1 MSNVAKAQRA
11 QLPLVVVGHVD
22 HGKSTLIGRLLHE
35 TDSLPEGK
43 VEELRAQSARRGAT
57 FEWAFV
63 LDALQAERDQ
73 GITIDTTRIWFHGP
87 ARDYVI
93 IDAPGH
99 KEFLK
104 NMVSGAA
111 SADAAVLVVD
121 GAEGISEQTRRHA
134 YLLSLLGIN
143 QVVVAVNKLD
153 LIGFS
158 SAAYQ
163 AVANDVRAY
172 LQSVEIAPTHV
183 IPVCARDGDGIVVDS
198 ERMPWWTGPSLV
210 EALEEFKVRLPLT
223 EGPLRLPVQ
232 DVYRQDDKRILV
244 GRIEAGHLR
253 VGDDL
258 RFSPGGQTAQ
268 VKSFENWKGPH
279 QFAAA
284 AGQSVAIT
292 LDDDIFVERGSV
304 AFAPDSPPVE
314 TNVFRVKLFWLDDAP
329 LKVGDRLTLKIS
341 TSEHT
346 VSVEAIDRVIDTQD
360 LGHAEESAVVRNGV
374 AEVVLRSK
382 SRMACD
388 RFDDLAPTGRAVL
401 FREYR
406 PVGGCIIQGPLAEQ
420 EARNL
425 TNVDHAVEI
434 DERIAANGHRG
445 GVLWLTGL
453 SGSGK
458 STLAMAL
465 ERHLFDRGRQVY
477 VLDGDNVRQ
486 GLNRDLGFGPE
497 DRSENIRRI
506 AEVAALFADAGFIV
520 ITAFISPY
528 REDRARARDAIGDGF
543 HEVFVRAGLDTCEQ
557 RDPKGLYVK
566 AREGKIPEF
575 TGISAPY
582 EEPEAPGLVVDTDTV
597 SVAQGA
603 RQLVDYVNANFSSI
617 PIGDHRTG
625 TAGG

>member
-1 MSNVAKAQRA
+1 MNSENKGLRA

-22 HGKSTLIGRLLHE
+22 HGKSTLIGRLLHD
-35 TDSLPEGK
+35 TSSLPEGK
-43 VEELRAQSARRGAT
+43 LEELRSQSARRGAT

-73 GITIDTTRIWFHGP
+73 GITIDTTRIWFHG
-87 ARDYVI
+87 ATRDYVI

-121 GAEGISEQTRRHA
+121 GAEGVSEQTRRHA
-134 YLLSLLGIN
+134 YLLGLLGVK
-143 QVVVAVNKLD
+143 QVVVTVNKMD
-153 LIGFS
+153 LIDFS
-158 SAAYQ
+158 STTY
-163 AVANDVRAY
+163 
-172 LQSVEIAPTHV
+172 QSVADGVHNYLESIDITPIHV
-183 IPVCARDGDGIVVDS
+183 IPVCARDGDNIATKSD
-198 ERMPWWTGPSLV
+198 RMAWWTGPNLV
-210 EALEEFKVRLPLT
+210 DALEEFTVRLLLT

-244 GRIEAGHLR
+244 GRSEAGHLR
-253 VGDDL
+253 VGDEL
-258 RFSPGGQTAQ
+258 RFSPGGQPVRVST
-268 VKSFENWKGPH
+268 FENWKGPE
-279 QFAAA
+279 QFSAV

-292 LDDDIFVERGSV
+292 LGDDIFVERGSV
-304 AFAPDSPPVE
+304 AYAPDYAPVE
-314 TNVFRVKLFWLDDAP
+314 ANVFRVKLFWLDDAP
-329 LKVGDRLTLKIS
+329 LQVGDDLTLKIS
-341 TSEHT
+341 TSEHS
-346 VSVEAIDRVIDTQD
+346 VSIEAIERVIDTQD
-360 LGHAEESAVVRNGV
+360 LGQSEADAVERNGV
-374 AEVVLRSK
+374 AEVILRSK
-382 SRMACD
+382 SRIACD
-388 RFDDLAPTGRAVL
+388 RFADLAPLGRAVL
-401 FREYR
+401 VRDYR

-425 TNVDHAVEI
+425 TAVDHAVLH
-434 DERIAANGHRG
+434 DERLLANGHSG

-465 ERHLFDRGRQVY
+465 ERNLFDRGRQIY

-486 GLNRDLGFGPE
+486 GLNRDLGFNPE

-528 REDRARARDAIGDGF
+528 REDRARARDAVGDGF
-543 HEVFVRAGLDTCEQ
+543 HEVFVQAGLGTCER

-566 AREGKIPEF
+566 AREGIIPEF

-582 EEPEAPGLVVDTDTV
+582 EEPEAPDLVVDTDEL
-597 SVAQGA
+597 SVAQGV
-603 RQLVDYVNANFSSI
+603 RLLVDYVNVKFGSNLASER
-617 PIGDHRTG
+617 RTHTLG
-625 TAGG
+625 Q